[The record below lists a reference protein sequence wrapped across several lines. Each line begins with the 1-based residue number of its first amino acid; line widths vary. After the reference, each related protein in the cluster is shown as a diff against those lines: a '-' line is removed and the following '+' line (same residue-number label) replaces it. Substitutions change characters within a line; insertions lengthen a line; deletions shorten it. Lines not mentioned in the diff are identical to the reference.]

1 MNTEQLI
8 DVLKDIRDL
17 IEEALD
23 EFAIESTDMFKGEVP
38 DSDMEVGDKVQ
49 FANIRSD
56 DGSIEI
62 LHGKIV
68 DILQRDGESFFNR
81 VVTEEGRKFKVPVVI
96 GDTRRGTKVIC
107 KIG

>member
-8 DVLKDIRDL
+8 DTLNDIRDL
-17 IEEALD
+17 IDEALD
-23 EFAIESTDMFKGEVP
+23 EYIVDDAEAFAGETP

-49 FANIRSD
+49 FANVKSN

-62 LHGKIV
+62 LHGKVIEV
-68 DILQRDGESFFNR
+68 LQRDGEGFYNR

-96 GDTRRGTKVIC
+96 GDTRLGTKVIC
-107 KIG
+107 KVD